1 MIHPTAEAFDVEL
14 PALNAVYTHM
24 LGHDCHSIVA
34 GAGHAGA
41 MIAQLEGYIARGY
54 DLILTSHYTPEDW
67 KDARTKIDYLKE
79 LKSLAA
85 ASGTRDSFLAAMKE
99 KYPSTAEKTT
109 CP

>member
-1 MIHPTAEAFDVEL
+1 MWSFLPSTRCTPTCWATTVTPSWRARAT
-14 PALNAVYTHM
+14 PAPAT
-24 LGHDCHSIVA
+24 
-34 GAGHAGA
+34 
-41 MIAQLEGYIARGY
+41 IAQLEGYIARGY

-99 KYPSTAEKTT
+99 KYPQYSGENYLSMTADFFFA
-109 CP
+109 